1 MNDQEIKNKVV
12 SLLEVKPEDEEVV
25 EKGLNEMPEEQRQEL
40 GVILS
45 KEEVNPEQLEQFFA
59 KLIVKM
65 TAKPFNEERDKI
77 QKDLDTK
84 LQKKEDKALE
94 WAKSQK

>member
-1 MNDQEIKNKVV
+1 MN
-12 SLLEVKPEDEEVV
+12 PEGKWSGTVIQSDRGPEPIVLKLV
-25 EKGLNEMPEEQRQEL
+25 EDYGEYVQIVGAYLTTLTHVE
-40 GVILS
+40 VILS

-84 LQKKEDKALE
+84 LQK
-94 WAKSQK
+94 